1 MVCKE
6 LRGALPATRT
16 SRTQTQADA
25 PVPADGTNYFK
36 HLQHRTNLFLKL
48 FQKKQ
53 KPPHLIEAVPT
64 IRGAPNLEMRWRI
77 RGAGHSACLKATAT
91 MGTSLGKGPL
101 GCCLPQEGPWGR
113 SHLPTL
119 CPHSQSCQDP
129 SGSRVRCSWE
139 APCFLES
146 SRDRGVAHRLGPC
159 SLTALM
165 HREKP
170 LEAKLKTKIL
180 LSMITSQVLI
190 LTLLCGSFK
199 LCFWK
204 LLASPRSTTKI

>member
-1 MVCKE
+1 MENKGS
-6 LRGALPATRT
+6 GAL
-16 SRTQTQADA
+16 SLSD
-25 PVPADGTNYFK
+25 
-36 HLQHRTNLFLKL
+36 
-48 FQKKQ
+48 
-53 KPPHLIEAVPT
+53 
-64 IRGAPNLEMRWRI
+64 
-77 RGAGHSACLKATAT
+77 GHSDCGRLPGEGSSWLLSSSGRT
-91 MGTSLGKGPL
+91 LGKKHQL
-101 GCCLPQEGPWGR
+101 GT

-146 SRDRGVAHRLGPC
+146 SRDRGAAHRLGPC

>member
-36 HLQHRTNLFLKL
+36 HLRHRTNLFLKL

-77 RGAGHSACLKATAT
+77 RGAGALGLSEGHSDYGHLSGEGSSWLLSSSGRT
-91 MGTSLGKGPL
+91 LGKKPPSHPL
-101 GCCLPQEGPWGR
+101 SSQSVLPGSLREPSPLLMGSALLLGVQQGPWSRPSAGAV
-113 SHLPTL
+113 LPH
-119 CPHSQSCQDP
+119 CPDAQGEAT
-129 SGSRVRCSWE
+129 GS
-139 APCFLES
+139 
-146 SRDRGVAHRLGPC
+146 
-159 SLTALM
+159 
-165 HREKP
+165 
-170 LEAKLKTKIL
+170 
-180 LSMITSQVLI
+180 
-190 LTLLCGSFK
+190 
-199 LCFWK
+199 
-204 LLASPRSTTKI
+204 